1 MKCPDCGRDNIAG
14 DDHCAGCGHDLPAPA
29 RGVASAEL
37 ARRIAEGTVADLGP
51 HPAVTMPAVATVAEA
66 VDLMRE
72 ERVGCVL
79 VTQKGRVVG
88 ILSERD
94 ILHKVAGLSD
104 PKTTKVGEVMH
115 ADPETLSPDEP
126 VSHAFHHMAVGGYRH
141 MPVTQEDGGVQMV
154 SSR

>member
-1 MKCPDCGRDNIAG
+1 G

-79 VTQKGRVVG
+79 VTTKGEVVG
-88 ILSERD
+88 ILTERD
-94 ILHKVAGLSD
+94 LLNKVAGLLN
-104 PKTTKVGEVMH
+104 PKTTKVSEVMH

-126 VSHAFHHMAVGGYRH
+126 VSHAFHQMAVGGFRH
-141 MPVTQEDGGVQMV
+141 IPVRQDDGSVAMV
-154 SSR
+154 SSRDLLSYLSPAE